1 MSEKIEK
8 IVELINDRMITSG
21 TSAKELAKASGVAYI
36 TIYRVLNKKATPHNS
51 TLKKLLDALEI
62 SSDEI
67 RNI

>member
-1 MSEKIEK
+1 MSDKIEK

-21 TSAKELAKASGVAYI
+21 TSAKELAKVSGVAYI
-36 TIYRVLNKKATPHNS
+36 TIYRVLNKKTTPHNS